1 MQTYIEEAS
10 REIKIIEAVLAEH
23 GGNVRTAIEVLLNS
37 PEFALDE
44 SSFQKCL
51 GEIALAELYD
61 LLPELEISSEVY
73 EQMETAIRSNSPER
87 IMNVILQNIAL
98 LESEKLRSLF
108 KKILESYLFSRNYNG
123 LKDSGVKDIVVG
135 TEGVVLKIQRSRE
148 HQNLPIMETVKD
160 LAQVLGFFS
169 LGRISVQ
176 GVDEAGDNM
185 GEPHNGVQDVEEIA
199 HQTGYAVRIIQRQR
213 REMIATIW
221 QECRKH
227 PDPYRILGRVLNG
240 LPESEQVEFVAMA
253 TTEGW
258 TIDGRTFLF
267 GKHRVTYGIQWEL
280 LEMKKTGESSA

>member
-1 MQTYIEEAS
+1 
-10 REIKIIEAVLAEH
+10 VLH
-23 GGNVRTAIEVLLNS
+23 LRDNI
-37 PEFALDE
+37 PLDE
-44 SSFQKCL
+44 TEIYLLQERL
-51 GEIALAELYD
+51 GEIALSELYD

-73 EQMETAIRSNSPER
+73 EQMETAILSNSPEGV
-87 IMNVILQNIAL
+87 MNTILQSIAL

-108 KKILESYLFSRNYNG
+108 KKILESYLLSRNCNEFKDNG
-123 LKDSGVKDIVVG
+123 VTDIVAG
-135 TEGVVLKIQRSRE
+135 TEGVVIKIQKSSE
-148 HQNLPIMETVKD
+148 HENLSLVRAVKN
-160 LAQVLGFFS
+160 LAEVLSIFS

-176 GVDEAGDNM
+176 GVDEAGNDM
-185 GEPHNGVQDVEEIA
+185 DKPHNGVQDMEEIA
-199 HQTGYAVRIIQRQR
+199 HQTGYAVRVIQRKR
-213 REMIATIW
+213 REMMATVW

-227 PDPYRILGRVLNG
+227 PDPYQILGRVLNG